1 MAEALLV
8 VDVQRGFLHPQ
19 LPARNNDGA
28 EEKMQKIMEDFRC
41 SGREIIH
48 IQHRGTDSSSFFYDE
63 ENIRFQS
70 GFEPRVGEKVFTK
83 NVNSAFIGTN
93 LLAYLRERR
102 IDRLTVM
109 GCTLPHCVSTTVRM
123 AANYGFQVTLVE
135 DACVTFAL
143 SDGAGDFL
151 SPEMVHLYNIAALRD
166 EFATIVSA
174 QQVLEKYI

>member
-1 MAEALLV
+1 M
-8 VDVQRGFLHPQ
+8 
-19 LPARNNDGA
+19 
-28 EEKMQKIMEDFRC
+28 
-41 SGREIIH
+41 
-48 IQHRGTDSSSFFYDE
+48 
-63 ENIRFQS
+63 
-70 GFEPRVGEKVFTK
+70 GEKVFTK
-83 NVNSAFIGTN
+83 IVNSAFIGTN
-93 LLAYLRERR
+93 LLAYLRERG